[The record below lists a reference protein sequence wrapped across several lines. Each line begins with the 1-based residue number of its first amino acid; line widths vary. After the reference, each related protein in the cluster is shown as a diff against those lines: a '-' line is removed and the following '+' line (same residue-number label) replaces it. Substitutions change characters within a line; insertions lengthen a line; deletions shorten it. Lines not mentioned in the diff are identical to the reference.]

1 MRRTMVRDGSGAA
14 KLTGQASHGAV
25 RPCVP
30 DGESQEGTPVVSLGI
45 ESVLV
50 AGRGPAACAV
60 IAACARLGVKS
71 VAVHSDAERT
81 ARHVRLADDAVLL
94 GPAPAAES
102 YLAVDRIVEA
112 AARSGVAA
120 VLPVPPALAG
130 NARLA
135 AAVVKAGLIWVGPD
149 ADVLERLGGDGV
161 EPASENGFLAW
172 VTPDGLRFTTPVSRD
187 RAAGIARVSWTPD
200 GPSELPARARRLADV
215 GWRGLVTVGVDPD
228 GELAE
233 IAAGFSLDIAVL
245 ERAHGV
251 DAVELA
257 LRSASRPGATGPDPE
272 AGFPRSAVAVQL
284 RSTLPPGQAGW
295 VKGRLPGSGAL
306 PKVAGDVDLHAVAG
320 YEPGDRL
327 DGWYD
332 ALLATVSVGARD
344 GATAARVASE
354 VLDDLPEVGVPH
366 DGEEVCAVLARLASG
381 RSVPLA

>member
-1 MRRTMVRDGSGAA
+1 MSDGG
-14 KLTGQASHGAV
+14 
-25 RPCVP
+25 
-30 DGESQEGTPVVSLGI
+30 SQGGTPVVSLGI

-60 IAACARLGVKS
+60 MAALARLEVKS
-71 VAVHSDAERT
+71 VAVHSDVDRS

-112 AARSGVAA
+112 AARSGVSA

-135 AAVVKAGLIWVGPD
+135 AAVVKAGLTWVGPD
-149 ADVLERLGGDGV
+149 AEVLERLGGDGV
-161 EPASENGFLAW
+161 EPASERGFLAW
-172 VTPDGLRFTTPVSRD
+172 VTADGLRFTTPVCRD

-233 IAAGFSLDIAVL
+233 ISAGFSLDMAVL

-257 LRSASRPGATGPDPE
+257 LRSASRPGASAPE
-272 AGFPRSAVAVQL
+272 PVAGFPRSAVAVQL
-284 RSTLPPGQAGW
+284 RSTLPPGQAGR
-295 VKGRLPGSGAL
+295 VTGRLPGL
-306 PKVAGDVDLHAVAG
+306 DRVVAPAPDVEVVAVSG

-344 GATAARVASE
+344 GETAARAAAE
-354 VLDDLPEVGVPH
+354 VLTGLPETGVPH
-366 DGEEVCAVLARLASG
+366 DGAEVCAVLGRLAGSTVS
-381 RSVPLA
+381 R

>member
-1 MRRTMVRDGSGAA
+1 VA
-14 KLTGQASHGAV
+14 Q
-25 RPCVP
+25 
-30 DGESQEGTPVVSLGI
+30 LGI

-60 IAACARLGVKS
+60 ITACHRLGVKT
-71 VAVHSDAERT
+71 VAVHSEAERS

-112 AARSGVAA
+112 ARRSGVGA

-135 AAVVKAGLIWVGPD
+135 AAVVSAGLRWVAPD
-149 ADVLERLGGDGV
+149 ADVLDRLGGDGV
-161 EPASENGFLAW
+161 EPASERGFLAW
-172 VTPDGLRFTTPVSRD
+172 VTAEGLQFTTPVSRD

-200 GPSELPARARRLADV
+200 DAEELPRAARRLAEV
-215 GWRGLVTVGVDPD
+215 GWRGLVTVGIAPD
-228 GELAE
+228 GALAE
-233 IAAGFSLDIAVL
+233 VAAGFSLDMAVL

-257 LRSASRPGATGPDPE
+257 LRSATGE
-272 AGFPRSAVAVQL
+272 APAAPAGSPARAAVVVQV
-284 RSTLPPGQAGW
+284 RAGLPPGTPGR
-295 VKGRLPGSGAL
+295 VTGRLPGAGTL
-306 PKVAGDVDLHAVAG
+306 PAPAGDVELVAVSG

-332 ALLATVSVGARD
+332 ALLATVSAGGPDV
-344 GATAARVASE
+344 ATAARAVSDALSE
-354 VLDDLPEVGVPH
+354 LSQIGMPH
-366 DGEEVCAVLARLASG
+366 DGEEVCAVLGRLADGSRA
-381 RSVPLA
+381 RSE

>member
-1 MRRTMVRDGSGAA
+1 
-14 KLTGQASHGAV
+14 
-25 RPCVP
+25 VP
-30 DGESQEGTPVVSLGI
+30 QLGF

-60 IAACARLGVKS
+60 IASCARLGVKS
-71 VAVHSDAERT
+71 VAVYSEAERS
-81 ARHVRLADDAVLL
+81 ARHVRLADDAVLI
-94 GPAPAAES
+94 GPAPATES

-112 AARSGVAA
+112 AARSGVSA
-120 VLPVPPALAG
+120 VLPVPPPLAG

-135 AAVVKAGLIWVGPD
+135 AAVSDAGLTWIGPG

-161 EPASENGFLAW
+161 EPASERGLLAW
-172 VTPDGLRFTTPVSRD
+172 VTAEGLRFLTPVTRD

-200 GPSELPARARRLADV
+200 GPAEIPARAQRLADV
-215 GWRGLVTVGVDPD
+215 GWRGLVTVGISPE

-257 LRSASRPGATGPDPE
+257 LRSAAQRSPGGPAPADPE
-272 AGFPRSAVAVQL
+272 PRSAVTVQL
-284 RSTLPPGQAGW
+284 RSTLPPGEAGR
-295 VKGRLPGSGAL
+295 VAARLPGSGPL
-306 PKVAGDVDLHAVAG
+306 PRPGADVVAVSG

-332 ALLATVSVGARD
+332 ALLATISAGSSDTAS
-344 GATAARVASE
+344 AARAAAE
-354 VLDDLPEVGVPH
+354 VLTALPDTGVPH
-366 DGEEVCAVLARLASG
+366 DGAEVLAVLERLASG
-381 RSVPLA
+381 RPVP